1 MRNSHMI
8 PRRIGAILKR
18 YMVARELSVREAA
31 RFLGTNATKLDRYL
45 KGENQKVEPGLIIG
59 WLHMLGAPE
68 EVVREAEAMA
78 VQTRSRTTTGWESSL
93 PEWFSPF
100 VGLESVATAIDS
112 YQPEALPGMLQTREY
127 AEAMAEASVL
137 QSAEDAQASIEIR
150 LARQE
155 VLERQEGRPSMR
167 YVLTEQCL
175 RVIGQYDFCD
185 AQIRRLHEINE
196 IDRVSVHVVPTSAGL
211 HASAGGPFTIM
222 TFDDTPDPDTVYLE
236 SQNGARYESAPK
248 LVAGYR
254 RLLTAT
260 LEVVDPLERSPWMSK
275 WRKST
280 RSNPQGDCVEFRSAN
295 GSFLVR
301 DSKLGE
307 SSPVLGIDSSSFTA
321 MLDNLKR
328 RLTTE
333 G

>member
-8 PRRIGAILKR
+8 PRRIGAMLKR

-93 PEWFSPF
+93 PIWFSPF
-100 VGLESVATAIDS
+100 LGLESLATAIDS
-112 YQPEALPGMLQTREY
+112 FQPEAIPGMLQTREY
-127 AEAMAEASVL
+127 AEAITRSSVL
-137 QSAEDAQASIEIR
+137 LKPEEQEVTVETR

-155 VLERQEGRPSMR
+155 VLERIEGRPTLR
-167 YVLTEQCL
+167 FVITEQCL
-175 RVIGQYDFCD
+175 RVIECYDFYGG
-185 AQIRRLHEINE
+185 QVQRLNE
-196 IDRVSVHVVPTSAGL
+196 VNEMENVSIFILPVSGGL
-211 HASAGGPFTIM
+211 HPSIGGPYTIM

-236 SQNGARYESAPK
+236 SQNGARYESAAK
-248 LVAGYR
+248 QVAGYR

-260 LEVVDPLERSPWMSK
+260 IEVADPW
-275 WRKST
+275 
-280 RSNPQGDCVEFRSAN
+280 G
-295 GSFLVR
+295 
-301 DSKLGE
+301 
-307 SSPVLGIDSSSFTA
+307 
-321 MLDNLKR
+321 R
-328 RLTTE
+328 RA
-333 G
+333 